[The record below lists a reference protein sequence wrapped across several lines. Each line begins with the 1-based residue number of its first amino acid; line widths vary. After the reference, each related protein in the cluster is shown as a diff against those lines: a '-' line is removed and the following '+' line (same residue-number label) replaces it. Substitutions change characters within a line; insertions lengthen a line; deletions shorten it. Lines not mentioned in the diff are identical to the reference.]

1 VNQHGNVEVWD
12 GNESLIPRGARLL
25 KSRHGMKA
33 AKSLG
38 LPCAPAIFGFENK
51 GAYTAPQIG
60 GTVVLAEHY
69 DLLYEACG
77 NIVEDKEEK
86 V

>member
-33 AKSLG
+33 A
-38 LPCAPAIFGFENK
+38 PAIFGFENK
-51 GAYTAPQIG
+51 GAYSAPQIG
-60 GTVVLAEHY
+60 GAVVLAEHY